1 MSVVTDTHIVN
12 LTLGTMVD
20 YLRIKM
26 IDEIDVADPTRA
38 SVIKKGLLQTQK
50 TQNHIQIGVTG
61 GDHEDPNYK
70 DGILSLGD
78 LPEIGFIMDPREIG
92 GGQMW
97 MRRFVA
103 RLEIYYIVQ
112 RFDEDTAHEHAY
124 NTLGRLMSLIEQAP
138 VAGLTDTFGEKAIK
152 TFCFANTF
160 FESGGPPAS
169 YIFRGKIL
177 FQVLTERP

>member
-1 MSVVTDTHIVN
+1 MSTIADTQIVN
-12 LTLGTMVD
+12 LILTEMVT
-20 YLRIKM
+20 YLTQKM
-26 IDEIDVADPTRA
+26 RTEIDPDDPSYA
-38 SVIKKGLLQTQK
+38 VIVKKGLLQTQK
-50 TQNHIQIGVTG
+50 TQNNVQIGVTG

-70 DGILSLGD
+70 DGILTLGD
-78 LPEIGFIMDPREIG
+78 LPSIGFEMDPREIG

-103 RLEIYYIVQ
+103 RLECYYIVQ
-112 RFDEDTAHEHAY
+112 RFTEDQAHEVAY
-124 NTLGRLMSLIEQAP
+124 NTLGRLMANIEKAP
-138 VAGLTDTFGEKAIK
+138 IAGIRDTFGEEAIK
-152 TFCFANTF
+152 AFCFANSF

>member
-1 MSVVTDTHIVN
+1 MSTIADTHIVN
-12 LTLGTMVD
+12 LILDGMVTHATTQ
-20 YLRIKM
+20 M
-26 IDEIDVADPTRA
+26 ITNVDIENPSRA
-38 SVIKKGLLQTQK
+38 TIVKKGLLQTQK
-50 TQNHIQIGVTG
+50 TQQHVQIGFTG

-70 DGILSLGD
+70 DGILTLGD
-78 LPEIGFIMDPREIG
+78 MPSIGFEMDPREIG

-103 RLEIYYIVQ
+103 RLECYYIVQ
-112 RFDEDTAHEHAY
+112 RFSEDVAHEIAY
-124 NTLGRLMSLIEQAP
+124 NTLGMLMSNIENAP
-138 VAGLTDTFGEKAIK
+138 VTGLQDTFGERAIK
-152 TFCFANTF
+152 VFCFANSF